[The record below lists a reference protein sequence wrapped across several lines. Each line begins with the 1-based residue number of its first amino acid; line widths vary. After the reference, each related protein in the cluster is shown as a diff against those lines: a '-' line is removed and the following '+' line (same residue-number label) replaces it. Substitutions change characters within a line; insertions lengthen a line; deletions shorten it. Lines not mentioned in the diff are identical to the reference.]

1 MPTFASGVSRDPS
14 KQRVAR
20 TGIWRP
26 ILRAATVAI
35 LLAASGLPAQAQF
48 HDVLVFAPA
57 SLRNALDEANN
68 LFLFENGSGVKVS
81 YGASSALAKQIESGA
96 PADVFISAD
105 EAKMDALQK
114 AGMILDGTR
123 QSLLSNTL
131 AVVVEADSP
140 LKLDSA
146 RALAQRAVKR
156 IALAD
161 TKGVPAGIYAKE
173 YLEKI
178 GVWKEVKDRVVPTEN
193 VRAAL
198 AAVES
203 GNVEAAIVYKTDA
216 AISKAVKV
224 ACEVPAKEGPDISY
238 SFAVVKESKNPE
250 AAKKF
255 LDYLKSEPAL
265 AIFRKYGFIIRQ

>member
-1 MPTFASGVSRDPS
+1 MKTRAVLSSLVALVTCLSVRAGQLQVFA
-14 KQRVAR
+14 
-20 TGIWRP
+20 
-26 ILRAATVAI
+26 
-35 LLAASGLPAQAQF
+35 AASLTDA
-48 HDVLVFAPA
+48 LTKIAPA
-57 SLRNALDEANN
+57 YEASSGEKLQFNFAASNALAR
-68 LFLFENGSGVKVS
+68 
-81 YGASSALAKQIESGA
+81 QIQEGA

-114 AGMILDGTR
+114 AGMILEGTR

-131 AVVVEADSP
+131 VVVVEADSP

-146 RALAQRAVKR
+146 RALAQPAVKR

-161 TKGVPAGIYAKE
+161 TRGVPAGIYAKE
-173 YLEKI
+173 YLEKT

-203 GNVEAAIVYKTDA
+203 GNADAGIVYKTDA
-216 AISKAVKV
+216 VISKAVKV

-238 SFAVVKESKNPE
+238 PIAVVKESKNAE
-250 AAKKF
+250 AAQKF